1 MNTSGEAAEQ
11 IMRMSLEGAE
21 ILIKLTGSGAKN
33 AAVLLYSI
41 YKEQNKT
48 RGKER
53 LTNMLRSGKPL
64 KVYTFK
70 RDNLE
75 KFKEVAKEYGILYT
89 VLKEKEDKDGV
100 FDVLVRA
107 DDDSKLARVIERFK
121 FSGVDTAE
129 VRTSMQKEK
138 AEKEEATQTAPAKEE
153 ESKESAEEPE
163 KEAESTVTAQVGDDE
178 EKETPERTAPTKEQN
193 LDDLAILTGE
203 KPATENPTMAR
214 QGAEEPLPESSS
226 MDEGK
231 AVTGSPAPDRS
242 GTEPN
247 GKKSLT
253 MSSLTETEPKPQE
266 GESTSQPKSK
276 ESGADGYKTPCG
288 RVDISDVIRR
298 KKEARAAQAKA
309 EKGLPA
315 KDLPLPKK
323 DKKER

>member
-11 IMRMSLEGAE
+11 VMRMSLEGAE

-138 AEKEEATQTAPAKEE
+138 AEKEEAARTAPAKEE
-153 ESKESAEEPE
+153 EAKESAEEPE
-163 KEAESTVTAQVGDDE
+163 NEKEATEPEQSEPTVTAQVGDDE

-276 ESGADGYKTPCG
+276 ESGADGYKTPDG
-288 RVDISDVIRR
+288 RVDISDVIR
-298 KKEARAAQAKA
+298 
-309 EKGLPA
+309 G
-315 KDLPLPKK
+315 
-323 DKKER
+323 

>member
-11 IMRMSLEGAE
+11 VMRMSLEGAE

-129 VRTSMQKEK
+129 VRTSMQQEK
-138 AEKEEATQTAPAKEE
+138 AEKEEA
-153 ESKESAEEPE
+153 KESAEEPE
-163 KEAESTVTAQVGDDE
+163 KEKEATEPEQAEPTVTAQVWDDE

-231 AVTGSPAPDRS
+231 AVTGSPAPDRN

-276 ESGADGYKTPCG
+276 ESGADGYKTPDG

-309 EKGLPA
+309 EKELPA
-315 KDLPLPKK
+315 KDLPLPKQ